1 MRPSPC
7 SADTLTWLAERPSV
21 RVVRLEDPV
30 IEALGFDARS
40 GYAEAYWLGILGPSA
55 LWALR
60 RLSDGLARHPDG
72 FVVELGHFARELG
85 LGEGISRNAPVV
97 RALARL
103 VNFRMVEVRGDA
115 LAVRRSVPPLA
126 GRHLARLPRHLA
138 ERHRAEMEA
147 PSPCSTAGAPSSR

>member
-21 RVVRLEDPV
+21 RVVHLQDPL
-30 IEALGFDARS
+30 IETLGFDARS
-40 GYAEAYWLGILGPSA
+40 RYAEAYWLGVLGPSA

-60 RLSDGLARHPDG
+60 RLSEGLARHPDG

-85 LGEGISRNAPVV
+85 LGEGIGRQAPVV
-97 RALARL
+97 RAVARL
-103 VNFRMVEVRGDA
+103 VAFRMAEVRGDA

-138 ERHRAEMEA
+138 ERHQAEMEA
-147 PSPCSTAGAPSSR
+147 PSPCSAAGAPTSR

>member
-7 SADTLTWLAERPSV
+7 SANTLTWLAERPSV
-21 RVVRLEDPV
+21 RVVHLQDPV
-30 IEALGFDARS
+30 IEAPGFDARS
-40 GYAEAYWLGILGPSA
+40 GYAEAYWLGVLGPSA

-72 FVVELGHFARELG
+72 FVVELRQFARELG
-85 LGEGISRNAPVV
+85 LGEGIGRHAPVV
-97 RALARL
+97 RAVARL
-103 VNFRMVEVRGDA
+103 VNFRMVEVRGEA

-138 ERHRAEMEA
+138 ERHRAEMESL
-147 PSPCSTAGAPSSR
+147 SPCSTAGAPPSR

>member
-7 SADTLTWLAERPSV
+7 SVDTLTWLAARPSV
-21 RVVRLEDPV
+21 RVVHLQDPV

-72 FVVELGHFARELG
+72 FVVELRHLAQELG
-85 LGEGISRNAPVV
+85 LGEGIGRHAPVV
-97 RALARL
+97 RAVARL
-103 VNFRMVEVRGDA
+103 VNFRMVEVRGDE

-138 ERHRAEMEA
+138 ERHRGEMEA
-147 PSPCSTAGAPSSR
+147 PSPCSTAGAPPSR

>member
-1 MRPSPC
+1 M
-7 SADTLTWLAERPSV
+7 
-21 RVVRLEDPV
+21 RVVHLQDPV

-85 LGEGISRNAPVV
+85 LGDGIGRQAPVV
-97 RALARL
+97 RAIARL
-103 VNFRMVEVRGDA
+103 VTFRMAEGRGDA
-115 LAVRRSVPPLA
+115 LAVRRSLPPLA
-126 GRHLARLPRHLA
+126 GRHLARLPQHLA

-147 PSPCSTAGAPSSR
+147 TSQCLTAAAPPSR

>member
-21 RVVRLEDPV
+21 RVVHLQDPV

-85 LGEGISRNAPVV
+85 LGEGIGRHAPVV
-97 RALARL
+97 RAVARL
-103 VNFRMVEVRGDA
+103 VNFRMVEVRGEA

-126 GRHLARLPRHLA
+126 GRHLARLPRHLV

-147 PSPCSTAGAPSSR
+147 PSPCSTAGAPTSR

>member
-7 SADTLTWLAERPSV
+7 SADTLTWLAARPSV
-21 RVVRLEDPV
+21 RVVHLQDPLV
-30 IEALGFDARS
+30 EALGFDARS

-85 LGEGISRNAPVV
+85 LGEGIGRQAPVV
-97 RALARL
+97 RAVARL
-103 VNFRMVEVRGDA
+103 VAFRMAEVRGDA

-147 PSPCSTAGAPSSR
+147 PSPCSTAGAPPSR